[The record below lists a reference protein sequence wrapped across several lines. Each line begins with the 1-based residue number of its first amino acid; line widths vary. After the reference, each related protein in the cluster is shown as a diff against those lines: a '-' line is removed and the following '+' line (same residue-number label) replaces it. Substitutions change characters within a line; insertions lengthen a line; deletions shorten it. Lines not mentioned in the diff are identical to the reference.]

1 MSQLKLTKADI
12 KALRRIA
19 DRLPPCFVDV
29 EVHRAVPGETLIRI
43 DIKEVHGKPVRP
55 DKTYTAKVSDRQF
68 VDHLRRM
75 KRIYE
80 SGKGMDGVQAYV
92 DGVLDVNR
100 KKDVTVGGIKLV
112 S

>member
-12 KALRRIA
+12 KALKRIA

-29 EVHRAVPGETLIRI
+29 EVHRAVPGETLIRM
-43 DIKEVHGKPVRP
+43 DIKEVQGKPVKP
-55 DKTYTAKVSDRQF
+55 DKTYMAKVSDRKF

-75 KRIYE
+75 KRIFE
-80 SGKGMDGVQAYV
+80 SGKGMDGIKAYQ
-92 DGVLDVNR
+92 DGVLEVNR
-100 KKDVTVGGIKLV
+100 KKDVTVGGIKLE